1 MAKKTKS
8 ETTSNQPVRG
18 VDLGEVERLLE
29 FMQKHRLEQFEYERD
44 GVRVLLKKAP
54 AQAAS
59 SARAARVAAAEA
71 SEPASSS
78 GPDAP
83 PAAVAAAPE
92 AAAKGEAGK
101 AADADVHVVKSPI
114 VGTFYASPSPGA
126 EPFVTIGARV
136 EQGQVLCI
144 IEAMKLMNEIEAD
157 ASGEIVELFVENG
170 HPVEYGE
177 KLFGIRTGRKK

>member
-8 ETTSNQPVRG
+8 GGTSNQPVRG

-44 GVRVLLKKAP
+44 GVRILLKKAP
-54 AQAAS
+54 VQTAI
-59 SARAARVAAAEA
+59 SARAGRVAAAEPG
-71 SEPASSS
+71 EPAST
-78 GPDAP
+78 PVLDAP
-83 PAAVAAAPE
+83 AATVAAPE
-92 AAAKGEAGK
+92 APAKAEAGK
-101 AADADVHVVKSPI
+101 AAEADVHVVKSPI
-114 VGTFYASPSPGA
+114 VGTFYASPSPDA
-126 EPFVTIGARV
+126 EPFVTAGARV

-157 ASGEIVELFVENG
+157 VAGEIVEIFVDNG